1 MVNFDLVGYIKEGRL
16 ATPTWLEH
24 LASGAEVEVNCLTV
38 VDSLVSSEGSSPGLK
53 AIIDDMTGELH
64 HTQAVEL
71 RQALSHYDGALF
83 GLSVCSRLHGQSLAA
98 DYLLAPFSHMFS
110 PNTVVSPNQSSACCL
125 AKPFCCYSLLHRI
138 NIDHS

>member
-38 VDSLVSSEGSSPGLK
+38 VDSLVGSEGSSPGLK

-71 RQALSHYDGALF
+71 RQALSHYDGA
-83 GLSVCSRLHGQSLAA
+83 
-98 DYLLAPFSHMFS
+98 
-110 PNTVVSPNQSSACCL
+110 
-125 AKPFCCYSLLHRI
+125 
-138 NIDHS
+138 